1 MPNGKTSMEERK
13 QKALEAWVNNPTK
26 GYEEIAKIAGI
37 GDKTFWR
44 YRQDEEFMNR
54 YREMCQE
61 RFKSLEAKAVSLLDE
76 QLDYKNWNAIKYVL
90 DGLGYKPTDKVEQ
103 VSETTIK
110 VSIEDGD

>member
-1 MPNGKTSMEERK
+1 MVGKQSLEERK

-26 GYEEIAKIAGI
+26 TFEEIAEIAGVS
-37 GDKTFWR
+37 DKTFWR
-44 YRQDEEFMNR
+44 YRQDEAFMER
-54 YREMCQE
+54 YREMCQA
-61 RFKSLEAKAVSLLDE
+61 RFKSMEAKAIDLLNE

-110 VSIEDGD
+110 VSLEDGD